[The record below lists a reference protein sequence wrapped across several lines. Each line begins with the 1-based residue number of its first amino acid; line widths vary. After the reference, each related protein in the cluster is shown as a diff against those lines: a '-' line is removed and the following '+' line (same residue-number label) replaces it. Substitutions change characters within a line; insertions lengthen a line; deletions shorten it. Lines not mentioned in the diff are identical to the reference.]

1 MLEIKK
7 LHRPI
12 NVTGLWGALDDIYL
26 PGYYFPGEFHDFWEI
41 VFVRSGSITATGDG
55 RVYRLSTG
63 DAVFHKPMEFHRGW
77 SAEGTAPRLF
87 IISFEAESD
96 GMAYFRDRLFTLNDL
111 LLEEFGGINAAC
123 RRAIELFDKGDMSEY
138 SWQSNAAAV
147 GLEAFLLR
155 LRGEKETAYREDSRY
170 AAIYRQ
176 IVSYLEDACC
186 RSVTVEETAR
196 ACNLSCSSLKR
207 IFRMFCDKGVIEYHN
222 SIRMR
227 MAVKLLGEG
236 KSISEVS
243 EQLGFSSTSYFH
255 IAFKRATGVSP
266 GKYFGA

>member
-1 MLEIKK
+1 
-7 LHRPI
+7 
-12 NVTGLWGALDDIYL
+12 
-26 PGYYFPGEFHDFWEI
+26 
-41 VFVRSGSITATGDG
+41 
-55 RVYRLSTG
+55 
-63 DAVFHKPMEFHRGW
+63 
-77 SAEGTAPRLF
+77 
-87 IISFEAESD
+87 
-96 GMAYFRDRLFTLNDL
+96 MAYFRDRLFTLNDL